1 MARYLLMI
9 FLALLIFKNSA
20 TLAYAAQHTPFDFEK
35 LFEQHGSIFWIID
48 HETGRIVDVNDA
60 AARFYGF
67 SEEELESMYI
77 HQINI
82 MSPEELAKERQAAF
96 EQERN
101 FFVFQHRLASGEV
114 RTVRVYSYP
123 YQFDNRE
130 GLFSIIFDVTE
141 EQQLAA
147 HARTQQT
154 AITIL
159 LVTIG
164 VTLAATSLI
173 LNRLRLKTHR
183 QNDLLVESERKIAT
197 LLSNLHGM
205 VYRCKYDRD
214 WTMEYVSW
222 GCEDLTGYPVND
234 IINNSRVS
242 FNNIIHPDYRDL
254 LWEKWYYVNAEKNKF
269 QHEFRIITRKGEE
282 KWVMEYGQKIYDRD
296 GLVVALEGIITDVTA
311 LKNAEDAARNH
322 EERLMAT
329 LISVGDGVITTDRW
343 GRVDL
348 LNPVAELLTGW
359 TQQEAEDRMTSEVF
373 KIFDENT
380 RLPIEDPVTAV
391 LETGETKKIKD
402 TAMLVSK
409 DGKEWPI
416 DDSIAPIKDKD
427 GLLIGVV
434 VVFRDSTEQRNKQRE
449 IEYLSYRDVLTGL
462 YNRRFFEAELE
473 RCDTARNYPLTFLYI
488 DVNNLKFVN
497 DEFGHAMG
505 DQMIKAVAGV
515 LTLQCRADD
524 IIARIGGDEY
534 AVLLP
539 KTDQEAAAAIASRI
553 IAAAENEK
561 VMGTSLSVA
570 LGWATKYNKEE
581 SIQQIIKAAED
592 QMYKNKLLQKS

>member
-9 FLALLIFKNSA
+9 FLALLIFKNFA
-20 TLAYAAQHTPFDFEK
+20 TLAYAAQHTTFDYGEM
-35 LFEQHGSIFWIID
+35 FEQHGSIFLIID
-48 HETGRIVDVNDA
+48 HETGRIVNANAA

-67 SEEELESMYI
+67 SEVELESMYI

-82 MSPEELAKERQAAF
+82 MSPEELAQERLAAF

-214 WTMEYVSW
+214 WTMEFVSW
-222 GCEDLTGYPVND
+222 GCEELTGYPATD

-242 FNNIIHPDYRDL
+242 FNSVIHPDYKVL
-254 LWEKWYYVNAEKNKF
+254 LWEKWQRVVETKSRF
-269 QHEFRIITRKGEE
+269 QDEFMIITRQGEE
-282 KWVMEYGQKIYDRD
+282 KWVMEYGQPIYNQD
-296 GLVVALEGIITDVTA
+296 GVVIALEGIITDVTA
-311 LKNAEDAARNH
+311 LKNAEDRARHN

-329 LISVGDGVITTDRW
+329 LVSVGDGVITTDRW
-343 GRVDL
+343 GCVEL
-348 LNPVAELLTGW
+348 LNPIAQFLTGW
-359 TQQEAEDRMTSEVF
+359 TQQEAEGRMTSEVF
-373 KIFDENT
+373 NIFDENT

-409 DGKEWPI
+409 DGKEWSI
-416 DDSIAPIKDKD
+416 DDSVAPIKDKD

-434 VVFRDSTEQRNKQRE
+434 VVFRDSTEQRNKQHE

-473 RCDTARNYPLTFLYI
+473 RCDTARNYPMTFLYI

-497 DEFGHAMG
+497 DEFGHVMG

-515 LTLQCRADD
+515 LTAQCRADD

-539 KTDQEAAAAIASRI
+539 RTDQEAAATIASRI
-553 IAAAENEK
+553 IAGVEK
-561 VMGTSLSVA
+561 EKIMDISLSVA
-570 LGWATKYNKEE
+570 IGRAPKYNKEE
-581 SIQQIIKAAED
+581 PIQQIIKAAED